1 MGRNTTLNQFI
12 EACIHVRSG
21 LPEVGDWLEWPPYRG
36 GVTLCRTEI
45 LGILSWDKSRNDHSS
60 VNVTTADAM
69 IAFTSGR
76 LHAILIYQASS
87 VSRRRP

>member
-45 LGILSWDKSRNDHSS
+45 LGILS
-60 VNVTTADAM
+60 
-69 IAFTSGR
+69 
-76 LHAILIYQASS
+76 
-87 VSRRRP
+87 